1 MRFETKFKELNQKL
15 SPLKEVNENFGAIK
29 VSEGFET
36 GKKTAYDEYWDSYQD
51 YGKRTNCDNMFSGNG
66 WNNFTF
72 NPKYDI
78 NAKSAY
84 MIFRGIK
91 FSGDLAA
98 FLESKG
104 RTFDTSRAT
113 SMMYAFSAMSNVTRI
128 GIVSLEGLSYYGNT
142 AEMFSG
148 SAKLETI
155 DLIIPHPTYK
165 IPFTFFTGCN
175 ALKNIRIGG
184 TIRGNVNMQQCPLTL
199 ESAKDVI
206 LHLINLR
213 ANNEYAYTLTL
224 SEDTWALL
232 DSDNGYYWKEEGA
245 YTPWRDY
252 VFYDLC
258 WNI

>member
-1 MRFETKFKELNQKL
+1 MSISEKLVTIAENEQKVFE
-15 SPLKEVNENFGAIK
+15 A
-29 VSEGFET
+29 
-36 GKKTAYDEYWDSYQD
+36 GKKTAYDEFWDSYQD
-51 YGKRTNCDNMFSGNG
+51 YGKRTDYDNMFSGNG

-78 NAKSAY
+78 NAQSAY
-84 MIFRGIK
+84 MILRDIK
-91 FSGDLAA
+91 FAGDFAA

-104 RTFDTSRAT
+104 ITFDTSRAA

-199 ESAKDVI
+199 ESAKDII
-206 LHLINLR
+206 LHLENLR
-213 ANNEYAYTLTL
+213 DNNDYAYTC
-224 SEDTWALL
+224 SFSPDTWALL
-232 DSDNGYYWKEEGA
+232 DADIGFDTNGDGSNYV
-245 YTPWRDY
+245 PWRDY
-252 VFYDLC
+252 VEVIIC
-258 WNI
+258 WNT